1 MCEVSKL
8 NDRRKENTAPQQIKI
23 LWVHDDFEGPMNG
36 LAEYQGEKMW
46 FSRSLIPIAISST
59 DVPVG
64 DSETCESRSMR
75 VYALTRLTP
84 ETLCRVEENHV
95 AYCNETGSPFNHG
108 DPIKIRRRKQMVKM
122 DLSKIIPEGED
133 GVDATQRSL
142 AYVKV
147 YNHTYDPQ
155 NIFGEYVTTIKETDI
170 INYFVPRRVEMD

>member
-1 MCEVSKL
+1 MSEASDL
-8 NDRRKENTAPQQIKI
+8 PDENTLSKKIKI

-36 LAEYQGEKMW
+36 LAEYEGEKLW
-46 FSRSLIPIAISST
+46 FSRSVVPITISST

-64 DSETCESRSMR
+64 ENESSEVPSMR

-84 ETLCRVEENHV
+84 EFLSRIEENHV
-95 AYCNETGSPFNHG
+95 AYCNQTGAPFYHG
-108 DPIKIRRRKQMVKM
+108 DPIKIRKIPQITKM

-133 GVDATQRSL
+133 GIDTTQRPL
-142 AYVKV
+142 AQIKV

-170 INYFVPRRVEMD
+170 INYFVPRRLEI